1 MVAKQSGAS
10 KFAEGLVQTILAL
23 VIASLIFAG
32 ITAAYLAG
40 MIILV
45 ILGIVAIFIV
55 AFIYFGW
62 ARSKAKA
69 PRPTAE
75 VVLREGVPVR
85 TPERLQ
91 SPAERWL
98 WRRTPID
105 LRPKKSLK
113 HVVTVSLDT
122 ELEPFDHHSEW
133 FEEGDVIE
141 VDARSKEGASFHF
154 MVCDDDTLRINER
167 RSVNFEYSEGKRF
180 TTQFKKRFEIPESG
194 MWHFLAHTP
203 EGEKYTTVTLTI
215 SKLE

>member
-1 MVAKQSGAS
+1 MVAKESGAS

-23 VIASLIFAG
+23 VIASLILAG

-45 ILGIVAIFIV
+45 ILGIVAIVIV

-69 PRPTAE
+69 PRPKT
-75 VVLREGVPVR
+75 G
-85 TPERLQ
+85 
-91 SPAERWL
+91 
-98 WRRTPID
+98 
-105 LRPKKSLK
+105 KKRLK

-122 ELEPFDHHSEW
+122 ELEPFDRHSEW
-133 FEEGDVIE
+133 FEAGDIVE
-141 VDARSKEGASFHF
+141 VEAESEKGASFHF
-154 MVCDDDTLRINER
+154 MVADDKQLRINER
-167 RSVNFEYSEGKRF
+167 RSVNFEFYEGKKF

-203 EGEKYTTVTLTI
+203 EGEDYTTVTLTI
-215 SKLE
+215 SKME